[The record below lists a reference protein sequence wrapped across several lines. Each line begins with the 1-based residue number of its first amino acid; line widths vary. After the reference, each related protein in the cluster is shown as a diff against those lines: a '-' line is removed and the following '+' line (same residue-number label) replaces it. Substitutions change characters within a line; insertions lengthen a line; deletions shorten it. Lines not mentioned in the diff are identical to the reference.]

1 MTVIY
6 EPSRQ
11 VAQHFAVLLG
21 GDAHTA
27 ATLDEVQALLE
38 SDRAELL
45 VVFGPGTPL
54 PEAVSFAARQRLSRP
69 TLGVVLLRHHLEVA
83 VLAEAIRSGVREVAD
98 VADPAGVLAACA
110 RSLDLSRRQ
119 LAGPVPDRA
128 EPRHSVDAKVVTV
141 FSAKGG
147 TGKTMIA
154 TNLAVALASG
164 GERRILLVDL
174 DLTLGDVAITLQ
186 LAPERTI
193 ADLVPVADR
202 IDETGLRTLVTNYCP
217 GVDVL
222 LAPVAPT
229 VAEQVGRDLVTEILH
244 LARAMYDVV
253 VVDCPGAF
261 NEHVVAALD
270 ASHQYVLVALPAVA
284 SLKNLRLLL
293 DAFETLDYRKE
304 NRLVV
309 LNRADPKLGLTPA
322 DVERVLRMPISV
334 HLAASRDVAVAM
346 NRGVPIVLENP
357 AHPVSAAIT
366 ELTRLVYQEADPTPK
381 GLRALLAKRAR
392 R

>member
-6 EPSRQ
+6 EPARQ
-11 VAQHFAVLLG
+11 VAQHFAMLLG
-21 GDAHTA
+21 GDARTA
-27 ATLDEVQALLE
+27 ATLDEVHAILD

-45 VVFGPGTPL
+45 VVFGPGTPV

-69 TLGVVLLRHHLEVA
+69 TLGVVLLRHNLEVS
-83 VLAEAIRSGVREVAD
+83 VLSEAIRSGVREVAD
-98 VADPAGVLAACA
+98 VADPASVLAACA

-119 LAGPVPDRA
+119 LAGPVPDHA
-128 EPRHSVDAKVVTV
+128 EPRHSVDAKVVSV

-154 TNLAVALASG
+154 TNLAVALAAG
-164 GERRILLVDL
+164 GERKVLLVDL

-186 LAPERTI
+186 LTPERTV

-217 GVDVL
+217 GMDVL
-222 LAPVAPT
+222 LAPVQPT
-229 VAEQVGRDLVTEILH
+229 VAEQVSRDLVTEILH
-244 LARAMYDVV
+244 LARGMYDVV
-253 VVDCPGAF
+253 VVDCPGSF

-270 ASHQYVLVALPAVA
+270 ASHQYLLVALPSVA

-293 DAFETLDYRKE
+293 DAFEMLDYRKE

-309 LNRADPKLGLTPA
+309 LNRADSRLGLTPA
-322 DVERVLRMPISV
+322 DVERVLRTPISV
-334 HLAASRDVAVAM
+334 HLPASRDVAISM

-357 AHPVSAAIT
+357 THPVSTAIA
-366 ELTRLVYQEADPTPK
+366 ELTRQVYQGADPTPK
-381 GLRALLAKRAR
+381 RLRGLLSKLAR